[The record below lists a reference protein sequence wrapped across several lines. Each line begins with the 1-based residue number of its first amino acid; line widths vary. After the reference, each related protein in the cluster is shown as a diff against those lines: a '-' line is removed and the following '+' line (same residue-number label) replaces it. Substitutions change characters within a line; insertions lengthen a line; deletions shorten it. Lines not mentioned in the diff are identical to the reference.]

1 MNNGMIELIIG
12 PMFSGKSSELLRRLT
27 RYKIAGKQ
35 TLLLRPQRDTRG
47 FFTHDKKENS
57 VKEFFL
63 ENISDFKDLYN
74 YDVIGID
81 EGQFFSDLKI
91 IDKWADMGITV
102 IVSALNGT
110 SEKKTFSSVQDLI
123 PISDQIDKLSAV
135 CTNCGDDAQF
145 SFYKV
150 GNKENDIVVGEDEYT
165 ALCRKCWNEKSN
177 MKSDEFS
184 SFEDIIKNKDR

>member
-1 MNNGMIELIIG
+1 MIELIIG

-57 VKEFFL
+57 VKEIFL
-63 ENISDFKDLYN
+63 EKISDFTDLYD

-91 IDKWADMGITV
+91 IDTWADKGITV

-110 SEKKTFSSVQDLI
+110 SEKKTFNSIQDII
-123 PISDQIDKLSAV
+123 PLSDHIDKLSAV
-135 CTNCGDDAQF
+135 CTSCGEDAQF

-150 GNKENDIVVGEDEYT
+150 GKKVNDIVVGEDVYT
-165 ALCRKCWNEKSN
+165 ALCRKCWNKKN
-177 MKSDEFS
+177 KMKGDEFV
-184 SFEDIIKNKDR
+184 SFKEIINKN

>member
-1 MNNGMIELIIG
+1 MIELIIG

-27 RYKIAGKQ
+27 RHKIAGKQ

-57 VKEFFL
+57 VNEVFL

-74 YDVIGID
+74 YDVIGVD

-91 IDKWADMGITV
+91 VDNWANLGITV
-102 IVSALNGT
+102 IISALNGT
-110 SEKKTFSSVQDLI
+110 SEKKSFTPVQDII
-123 PISDQIDKLSAV
+123 PLADKIDKLSAV
-135 CTNCGDDAQF
+135 CTSCGEDAQF

-150 GNKENDIVVGEDEYT
+150 GQKKNDIVVGEDEYT

-177 MKSDEFS
+177 MKGEEFS
-184 SFEDIIKNKDR
+184 SFGEILKN

>member
-1 MNNGMIELIIG
+1 MIELIIG

-57 VKEFFL
+57 VKEIFL

-81 EGQFFSDLKI
+81 EGQFFPDLKI
-91 IDKWADMGITV
+91 IDNWANLGITI

-110 SEKKTFSSVQDLI
+110 SEKKPFSPIQDII
-123 PISDQIDKLSAV
+123 PLSDRIDKLSAV
-135 CTNCGDDAQF
+135 CTSCGTDAVF

-150 GNKENDIVVGEDEYT
+150 GKKQNDIVVGEDEYT
-165 ALCRKCWNEKSN
+165 ALCRACWKEKNN
-177 MKSDEFS
+177 MKGDEFS
-184 SFEDIIKNKDR
+184 SFEEIIKKSTN

>member
-1 MNNGMIELIIG
+1 MVFNNKMIELIIG

-35 TLLLRPQRDTRG
+35 TLLLRPKRDTRG

-57 VKEFFL
+57 VKEIFI

-74 YDVIGID
+74 YDVIGVD

-91 IDKWADMGITV
+91 IDKWADIGLTI

-110 SEKKTFSSVQDLI
+110 SEKKTFSSVQDII
-123 PISDQIDKLSAV
+123 PLSDTIVKLSAV
-135 CTNCGDDAQF
+135 CTSCGNDAQF

-177 MKSDEFS
+177 MKGEEFS
-184 SFEDIIKNKDR
+184 SFEEIIKEK